1 MSNRLMSLHSSFHA
15 LVGAG
20 SASAEV
26 VDSYPRCTCHFFITV
41 IIQTHTCSLE
51 NRHPHHFQH
60 GQAEDCLN
68 VHALASFHRTIP
80 FSVNLVLPSCAKKK
94 KKGKHWSP
102 FQHVAWELI
111 TYSLSSPRITRANFS
126 KVPSHFV

>member
-26 VDSYPRCTCHFFITV
+26 VDLYPHCTCHFFIPV

-51 NRHPHHFQH
+51 NTRSHHFQD
-60 GQAEDCLN
+60 GQAEDFLN
-68 VHALASFHRTIP
+68 VRVLASFHQTIP
-80 FSVNLVLPSCAKKK
+80 FSVNLVLPSCAKK
-94 KKGKHWSP
+94 GKHWSP
-102 FQHVAWELI
+102 FQHFAGELI
-111 TYSLSSPRITRANFS
+111 TYSLSSPRITRVDLS
-126 KVPSHFV
+126 DVPSHFV